1 MNSRKSKF
9 LDWINYRVRVILTDS
24 RHMVGTLLAF
34 DKHVNLVLADTEEF
48 TRIKSKKDKG
58 VDREVKRA
66 LGLIILRGEN
76 IISFSAESPPSKNN
90 ELFENKNLN
99 LDGKSMPI
107 NRNINLESNNEI
119 KLNPIMPTL
128 SNINMNTNLS
138 SNQNINM
145 QMNMPNI
152 PNIGI
157 NSNSNFNNITN
168 NQNHIVPM
176 MKNPNNMN

>member
-24 RHMVGTLLAF
+24 RQMVGTLLAF

-48 TRIKSKKDKG
+48 TRIKSKKEKG

-99 LDGKSMPI
+99 LEGKSIPI
-107 NRNINLESNNEI
+107 NRNINLESSSDI
-119 KLNPIMPTL
+119 KMNPIMPSL
-128 SNINMNTNLS
+128 SNLNMNLNPNVNLNLNMPSIPNINMTNTL
-138 SNQNINM
+138 NM
-145 QMNMPNI
+145 NVN
-152 PNIGI
+152 
-157 NSNSNFNNITN
+157 NSNGNL
-168 NQNHIVPM
+168 
-176 MKNPNNMN
+176 MNK

>member
-24 RHMVGTLLAF
+24 RQMVGTLLAF

-48 TRIKSKKDKG
+48 TRIKSKKEKG

-99 LDGKSMPI
+99 LEGKSIPI
-107 NRNINLESNNEI
+107 NRNINLESSSDI
-119 KLNPIMPTL
+119 KMNPIMPSL
-128 SNINMNTNLS
+128 SNLNMNLNPNVNLNLNMPSIPNINMNTL
-138 SNQNINM
+138 NM
-145 QMNMPNI
+145 NVN
-152 PNIGI
+152 
-157 NSNSNFNNITN
+157 NSNGNL
-168 NQNHIVPM
+168 
-176 MKNPNNMN
+176 MNK

>member
-24 RHMVGTLLAF
+24 RQMVGTLLAF

-48 TRIKSKKDKG
+48 TRIKSKKEKG

-99 LDGKSMPI
+99 LDGKSIPI
-107 NRNINLESNNEI
+107 NRNINLESSSDI
-119 KLNPIMPTL
+119 KMNPIMPSL
-128 SNINMNTNLS
+128 SNLNMNLHPNVNLNLNMPSIPNINMNVN
-138 SNQNINM
+138 
-145 QMNMPNI
+145 
-152 PNIGI
+152 
-157 NSNSNFNNITN
+157 NSNGNL
-168 NQNHIVPM
+168 
-176 MKNPNNMN
+176 MNK